1 MRSLLIF
8 LSLLAGMSIP
18 ALAHAATPPGSI
30 GIRLLG
36 TARTGTLAH
45 AYVVNRVAPG
55 SRIDRRVEIT
65 NNTGTPVAIAVYPAA
80 AAFRRGRFAFASGH
94 TRNELS
100 RWTSV
105 GRSIVRLA
113 PGGRTVDTV
122 TIAAPKHTA
131 PGERYGVI
139 WAELPGGGGSANVVN
154 RVGVRI
160 YLSVGSGT
168 EPKTDFTIDA
178 LTAKRDTDGTP
189 VVETNVTNTGGRAI
203 DLSGSLQLTNGPG
216 SLSAG
221 PFQVQIGTTLAAGK
235 TAPARVKLDRN
246 LPNGPWNAVVT
257 IKAGRLEHSA
267 KATITFPSAA
277 GAAAKPV
284 KAESSVKKQ
293 RRVLIPI
300 AVLGVLVVGGAGA
313 FFHLNRQRAGLV
325 TSNA

>member
-1 MRSLLIF
+1 VRSLLIF

-139 WAELPGGGGSANVVN
+139 WAELSAAAPTGGGITLVN
-154 RVGVRI
+154 RVGVRMYVSI
-160 YLSVGSGT
+160 GRGGASTPRLAVA
-168 EPKTDFTIDA
+168 P
-178 LTAKRDTDGTP
+178 LTAPRP
-189 VVETNVTNTGGRAI
+189 PNVAPRVSAAMYIGAGLAV
-203 DLSGSLQLTNGPG
+203 LSGIALLVMRLRRRANVLAEQLNNDRATAIARRAYDISLLD
-216 SLSAG
+216 SAG
-221 PFQVQIGTTLAAGK
+221 SPDDNWRRAEQE
-235 TAPARVKLDRN
+235 LD
-246 LPNGPWNAVVT
+246 AV
-257 IKAGRLEHSA
+257 
-267 KATITFPSAA
+267 
-277 GAAAKPV
+277 
-284 KAESSVKKQ
+284 
-293 RRVLIPI
+293 
-300 AVLGVLVVGGAGA
+300 AVLFGSRVTPRGA
-313 FFHLNRQRAGLV
+313 H
-325 TSNA
+325 